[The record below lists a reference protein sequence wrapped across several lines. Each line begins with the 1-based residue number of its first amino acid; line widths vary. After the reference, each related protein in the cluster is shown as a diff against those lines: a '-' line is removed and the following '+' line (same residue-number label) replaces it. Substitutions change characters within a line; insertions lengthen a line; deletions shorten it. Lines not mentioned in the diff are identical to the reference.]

1 MSTRF
6 SVERMFA
13 HARDKN
19 LRVHFSIGGIWT
31 YMTDLELVVSG
42 APVASRGI
50 GALTDT
56 PGIEH
61 YTDLSKEVI
70 DKYKVPELIASDLF
84 VYGRM
89 INNDEL
95 RATGKSEKFEIGL
108 LIDSGRIDA
117 VGFSDPKE
125 HVY

>member
-1 MSTRF
+1 MSARF

-13 HARDKN
+13 HAKDKN
-19 LRVHFSIGGIWT
+19 LRVHFCIHGIWT
-31 YMTDLELVVSG
+31 YMSDIELVVSG
-42 APVASRGI
+42 APVATRGI

-56 PGIEH
+56 PGIDH
-61 YTDLSKEVI
+61 YANLSKEVI
-70 DKYKVPELIASDLF
+70 AKYRVPELVASDLF

-108 LIDSGRIDA
+108 LLDTNRIDA
-117 VGFSDPKE
+117 VGFSDPRE

>member
-1 MSTRF
+1 MSARF

-13 HARDKN
+13 HAKENN
-19 LRVHFSIGGIWT
+19 LRIHFAIGGIWT
-31 YMTDLELVVSG
+31 YMCDLELVASG
-42 APVASRGI
+42 APVAGRGI
-50 GALTDT
+50 SALTDT

-61 YTDLSKEVI
+61 YADLSREDIK
-70 DKYKVPELIASDLF
+70 KYRVPELVASDLF

-108 LIDSGRIDA
+108 LIDTNRIDA
-117 VGFSDPKE
+117 VGFSDPRE

>member
-1 MSTRF
+1 MSARF
-6 SVERMFA
+6 SIERMFA
-13 HARDKN
+13 HAKDKN

-42 APVASRGI
+42 APIAGRGI

-56 PGIEH
+56 PGIKH
-61 YTDLSKEVI
+61 YANLSKDELT
-70 DKYKVPELIASDLF
+70 KYRVPELVASDLF

-108 LIDSGRIDA
+108 LLDTNRIDA
-117 VGFSDPKE
+117 VGFSDPRE

>member
-1 MSTRF
+1 MSARF

-13 HARDKN
+13 HAKGKN
-19 LRVHFSIGGIWT
+19 LRIHFAIGGIWT
-31 YMTDLELVVSG
+31 YMTDLELVASG
-42 APVASRGI
+42 APVAGRGI

-61 YTDLSKEVI
+61 YANLSKEDI
-70 DKYKVPELIASDLF
+70 NKYMVPELVASDLF

-108 LIDSGRIDA
+108 LIDTNRIDA
-117 VGFSDPKE
+117 VGFSDPRE